1 MELLI
6 HGLLHLVLFMH
17 GLHIMLL
24 DPLTPFALLM
34 DPVPKGLIDIIH
46 LFLRFLT
53 VCRNM
58 GLIGQIAQ
66 RIFVMG
72 EFLILRSLELLL
84 LLFL

>member
-6 HGLLHLVLFMH
+6 HWLLHLVLFMH
-17 GLHIMLL
+17 RLHIMFL
-24 DPLTPFALLM
+24 
-34 DPVPKGLIDIIH
+34 DPVPERLIDIIH
-46 LFLRFLT
+46 LLLRFLT

-72 EFLILRSLELLL
+72 EFLILRSLEIL